1 LNNLGHSKE
10 KQFGLK
16 NNRFYS
22 FSTREGRDARN
33 VEIDQSKEGASMP
46 KRKGGKTH
54 RGTNI
59 GPDMIKNTQRYQNI
73 LLDNAKAD
81 YMKMFSYEKKE
92 KK

>member
-1 LNNLGHSKE
+1 MHTFEKEVEHTYKQLNYLGHSKE

-33 VEIDQSKEGASMP
+33 VEIDQSKEGATMP
-46 KRKGGKTH
+46 KRKGSK

-59 GPDMIKNTQRYQNI
+59 GPDMIKNTQRY
-73 LLDNAKAD
+73 
-81 YMKMFSYEKKE
+81 
-92 KK
+92 